1 MRDGPAGV
9 EPPPEWKRRC
19 PVGLSNTAATVCC
32 FGRGVSA
39 VMLSKASDLAAA
51 LGVSSAEVTAA
62 RRVESSLS
70 VAASGMEK
78 AARNRH
84 VAEQLGLT
92 VAELESLRRLL
103 NGDASC
109 RTGPLV
115 DSLRRIALMRPVA
128 QHPNAQGQVPA
139 TQKPAKQK
147 SAKPVP
153 VKQEPVK
160 PRPASSQGKGRQRW
174 RPPRKLRAERIDTW
188 TPETNVFVTD
198 WGDRVHW
205 RSDGPGLKAFGK
217 GGKVVQ
223 AKLADPVCAG
233 RSACEVCFGEAYSG
247 SEFAAVGRL
256 IDRLHGRIRE
266 NQPVRKQIA
275 AKARTRFGASAPK
288 APASGTSSNRRG
300 ASETRS
306 TEGTA
311 SVALRTGMVP
321 KVGAAAERVNA
332 ERRAA
337 AEAAL
342 RRNRRQ
348 GKAADANDA

>member
-1 MRDGPAGV
+1 
-9 EPPPEWKRRC
+9 
-19 PVGLSNTAATVCC
+19 
-32 FGRGVSA
+32 
-39 VMLSKASDLAAA
+39 MLSKASDLAAA
-51 LGVSSAEVTAA
+51 LGVSSDEVTAA

-92 VAELESLRRLL
+92 VAELDALRRLL
-103 NGDASC
+103 NGDSSC

-115 DSLRRIALMRPVA
+115 DSLRRIASMRPVA
-128 QHPNAQGQVPA
+128 QPPNAQGRVPA
-139 TQKPAKQK
+139 TQKPAKRK
-147 SAKPVP
+147 SAKQVP

-160 PRPASSQGKGRQRW
+160 SRPVSSRAHGRQRW
-174 RPPRKLRAERIDTW
+174 RPSRKLRADRIDTW

-205 RSDGPGLKAFGK
+205 RSDCSGLKAFGK

-256 IDRLHGRIRE
+256 IDRLHGRIRDD
-266 NQPVRKQIA
+266 QPVRKQIA
-275 AKARTRFGASAPK
+275 AKARTRFGTSAAKASAK
-288 APASGTSSNRRG
+288 GTNSKRPGG
-300 ASETRS
+300 AAKES
-306 TEGTA
+306 TGSTA
-311 SVALRTGMVP
+311 SVAPRTGLTP

-332 ERRAA
+332 ERRAV

-348 GKAADANDA
+348 GKAADGNDA

>member
-1 MRDGPAGV
+1 
-9 EPPPEWKRRC
+9 
-19 PVGLSNTAATVCC
+19 
-32 FGRGVSA
+32 
-39 VMLSKASDLAAA
+39 MLSKASDLAAA
-51 LGVSSAEVTAA
+51 LGVSSDEVTAA

-92 VAELESLRRLL
+92 VAELDELRRLL
-103 NGDASC
+103 NGDSSC

-115 DSLRRIALMRPVA
+115 DSLRRIASMRPVV
-128 QHPNAQGQVPA
+128 QHPNAQGRVPA

-147 SAKPVP
+147 SAK
-153 VKQEPVK
+153 QEPVK
-160 PRPASSQGKGRQRW
+160 PRPASSNGRGRQRW
-174 RPPRKLRAERIDTW
+174 TPSRKLRADRIDTW
-188 TPETNVFVTD
+188 TPDTNVFVTD

-205 RSDGPGLKAFGK
+205 RSDCSGLKAFGK

-247 SEFAAVGRL
+247 SEFAGVGRL
-256 IDRLHGRIRE
+256 IDRLHGRIRDD
-266 NQPVRKQIA
+266 QPVRKQIA
-275 AKARTRFGASAPK
+275 AKARTRFGASAQM
-288 APASGTSSNRRG
+288 APAKGASSKGRG
-300 ASETRS
+300 AIETRS
-306 TEGTA
+306 TESTA
-311 SVALRTGMVP
+311 SVAPQSGLAP

-342 RRNRRQ
+342 RRNRR
-348 GKAADANDA
+348 GRKTAGGHDA

>member
-1 MRDGPAGV
+1 MR
-9 EPPPEWKRRC
+9 RR
-19 PVGLSNTAATVCC
+19 VAGLSNNGSAQRFECRVC
-32 FGRGVSA
+32 A
-39 VMLSKASDLAAA
+39 VKLSKASDLAAA
-51 LGVSSAEVTAA
+51 LGVSSTDVTSA

-84 VAEQLGLT
+84 VADQLGLT
-92 VAELESLRRLL
+92 VDELAALRRLL

-109 RTGPLV
+109 RTDSLV
-115 DSLRRIALMRPVA
+115 DSLRRIASMRPIV
-128 QHPNAQGQVPA
+128 QHAKQPVQEPA
-139 TQKPAKQK
+139 TEKLSLKQVSAKQKPA
-147 SAKPVP
+147 
-153 VKQEPVK
+153 
-160 PRPASSQGKGRQRW
+160 SSHGKGRQRW
-174 RPPRKLRAERIDTW
+174 KPSRKLRADRIDTW
-188 TPETNVFVTD
+188 TPETKVFVTD

-205 RSDGPGLKAFGK
+205 RSDCSGLRAFGK

-256 IDRLHGRIRE
+256 IDRLHGRIRDD
-266 NQPVRKQIA
+266 QPVRKQIA
-275 AKARTRFGASAPK
+275 AKARTRFGTSAAK
-288 APASGTSSNRRG
+288 APAKGTSSKRRG
-300 ASETRS
+300 AIETRS
-306 TEGTA
+306 TESTA
-311 SVALRTGMVP
+311 SVAPRTGMAP

-342 RRNRRQ
+342 RRNRR
-348 GKAADANDA
+348 GRKAAGGSDA